1 MSAVTIN
8 KKFAKMSGK
17 VGRKLGYK
25 FTAYRSLDYVDPIDD
40 RNKILDVDGNAVI
53 FNMAY
58 SKDDSFK
65 SGPSAAF
72 SPQKLYVNHLN
83 LEVGDILVSE
93 TGTKITLVAKL
104 DMREPVGIVTDD
116 TINVSRTTYNT
127 TGGFGPKGLLVY
139 SDVPAKVLQTSTG
152 GYGGVAG
159 ISSGMPDTTIAY
171 NVWVWFPE
179 DKPLLANDTIVF
191 SSGKKAVINSI
202 KKSDLG
208 YELVVMEVE

>member
-8 KKFAKMSGK
+8 KKVAKMSGK

-25 FTAYRSLDYVDPIDD
+25 FTAYRSDDYVNPVQD
-40 RNKILDVDGNAVI
+40 RNLIGVV
-53 FNMAY
+53 NMAY

-171 NVWVWFPE
+171 HVWVWFPE